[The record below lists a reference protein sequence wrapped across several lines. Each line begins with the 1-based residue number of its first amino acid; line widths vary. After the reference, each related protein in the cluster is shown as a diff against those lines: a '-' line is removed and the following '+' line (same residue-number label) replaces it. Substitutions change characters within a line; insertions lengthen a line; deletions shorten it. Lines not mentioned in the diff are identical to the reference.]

1 MSGSAEEAAPSWTR
15 GRIPGDAGAGARHLE
30 VVALATLEKG
40 RRMPLQKPA
49 GKHTLMRVDFDGDGA
64 ADAELVSMPN
74 EIGCDQRF
82 EQPEL
87 QVRAEGARVRASCC
101 GP

>member
-1 MSGSAEEAAPSWTR
+1 
-15 GRIPGDAGAGARHLE
+15 
-30 VVALATLEKG
+30 
-40 RRMPLQKPA
+40 
-49 GKHTLMRVDFDGDGA
+49 MRVDFDGDGA

>member
-1 MSGSAEEAAPSWTR
+1 
-15 GRIPGDAGAGARHLE
+15 